1 MILIR
6 AEHVEEFEAHPL
18 RRKLRAA
25 REAIDNGEVEQMFAE
40 AVQIHGPEPL
50 QGRKRPVVIEARGAV
65 AVSCSRGGID
75 EGSAR
80 RRAPIQKL
88 E

>member
-1 MILIR
+1 
-6 AEHVEEFEAHPL
+6 
-18 RRKLRAA
+18 
-25 REAIDNGEVEQMFAE
+25 MFAE